1 LKNVFAFSVEC
12 FLFNKLHS
20 TLKSIITLFLKIQL
34 SRLAF
39 LLILFTGFHSSVDA
53 QVKILF
59 DATKAETAGSADW
72 VIDANTRNIAWGSG
86 SPVTGGSGTE
96 SNAQT
101 IPTPAQPAAGIT
113 TAETYWDGGLSFWGL
128 DCAYKGYIVESLPAI
143 TGKITYNDLTNAQD
157 LSNYKTFVVCEPNIT
172 FTATEKTA
180 MLDFVRNGGGLFI
193 ISDHDKS
200 DRNNDGFDSPYI
212 WNDFFQTNS
221 TGNTNPFGMIF
232 DLANFSETST
242 NISNN
247 VKADTLL
254 RMSAGAGWGNVAK
267 VKWSAG
273 TSLTINPVANAS
285 VVPIVYQTTGSGN
298 NKVMVAIARYGAGKV
313 VAAGDS
319 SPFDDGT
326 GDPNDTLY
334 PGYNGDVTPN
344 HRNLIMNATIWLVT
358 NYATTYTFNGN
369 GNWDVA
375 ANWLNN
381 KIPPANLPGTDQI
394 IIDPITNGQCVL
406 TATQHIAKGGKIT
419 VATGK
424 NLNIPGLLTIQ

>member
-1 LKNVFAFSVEC
+1 M
-12 FLFNKLHS
+12 
-20 TLKSIITLFLKIQL
+20 FLKIQL